1 MVGNQAG
8 VVEVFTATEQSIR
21 SSPANLSQVRGP
33 DHHRANYKATSKIKV
48 KSPEGEELD
57 MVLKELDNL
66 ETDSARIIREITAEQ
81 KYELGM
87 AYQHRF
93 RWGRSRGERNVD

>member
-1 MVGNQAG
+1 
-8 VVEVFTATEQSIR
+8 
-21 SSPANLSQVRGP
+21 
-33 DHHRANYKATSKIKV
+33 V

-57 MVLKELDNL
+57 TVLKELDNL

-93 RWGRSRGERNVD
+93 RGGANAALIEVEYLPRRPRTRTGMKELTDEDLLEEKGRIYALMV